1 MQLSLGE
8 WDAVL
13 QTAKVLKVAYEPTEG
28 SAQEDRSQEQP
39 AQQDHTKGH
48 RLAHA
53 VVIAARL
60 IMHEVQAGLERARDS
75 HGLNA
80 PPDTMVEIEGLH
92 VEDLT
97 GLMALFLENAEDIS
111 RRVSTED
118 VLGAGSGGEYRA
130 AHLRNEIVMRSLE
143 HLQHEL
149 AKILKRLGQAVPGAV
164 G

>member
-1 MQLSLGE
+1 MELSLGE

-13 QTAKVLKVAYEPTEG
+13 QTAKVLKVAYEPAEHAPPEDTSQRQSTE
-28 SAQEDRSQEQP
+28 
-39 AQQDHTKGH
+39 DHSKGH

-60 IMHEVQAGLERARDS
+60 IMHEVEAGLARARES
-75 HGLNA
+75 HGVNA
-80 PPDTMVEIEGLH
+80 PSDTMVEIEGLH

-97 GLMALFLENAEDIS
+97 GLLSLFLENTEDVS

-149 AKILKRLGQAVPGAV
+149 AKILKRLGRPVPGAEA
-164 G
+164 